1 MPTQHVVLGE
11 MIPFDVILA
20 ILQYAD
26 QGTIYEF
33 SLTCQTISPHALRQ
47 LWHMPYI
54 TNFTAL
60 YQLTDTLRL
69 AMPLHPYSHWVTG
82 LALHFNNTAY
92 EAIPDQIFNI
102 LVRLNL
108 EILSLGQLHVDEETE
123 QFKQFLCCQL
133 NQGIAEIHIYRCTP
147 IVLHTLFNA
156 IQNQIRPHLH
166 SLCVNKC
173 YLSDRHLMP
182 LIAFCPGLKNLKLK
196 SCGCLSDEGLVAI
209 ASNCKLLDTLVVTLP
224 SNIVQSN
231 AITTRT
237 LEALETHCLLLRS
250 FVCGGQ
256 IRITEHITEEPRP
269 LYRFSITTSTF
280 HLPASG
286 VGLNLTI
293 KMPPKKKTAA
303 KKIQIK
309 EEEIDETVKK
319 ETSPVESQETET
331 HIDRAPAKRKHSDT
345 KEESSADTQATE
357 VDQGNRRDRNLEFQR
372 SKENPK
378 LEARDERKK
387 AEALKLLEKQ
397 EAEDKGEDY
406 ERKQFWKYSAESAM
420 AWEKKM
426 AKKARMANNGFTD
439 HSQAAHKKYIRL
451 MSEFKPDMG
460 AYTEK
465 RMLDIERAIRNGED
479 PSDIS
484 AMANSL
490 DYARLDDKPSKEAVD
505 RLAEATKKQ
514 IQQRETRSRD
524 RKEQP
529 DDISWINEKNRVF
542 NQKIARF
549 YDKYTKEIR
558 ENLERGT
565 AL

>member
-1 MPTQHVVLGE
+1 
-11 MIPFDVILA
+11 
-20 ILQYAD
+20 
-26 QGTIYEF
+26 
-33 SLTCQTISPHALRQ
+33 
-47 LWHMPYI
+47 
-54 TNFTAL
+54 
-60 YQLTDTLRL
+60 
-69 AMPLHPYSHWVTG
+69 
-82 LALHFNNTAY
+82 
-92 EAIPDQIFNI
+92 
-102 LVRLNL
+102 
-108 EILSLGQLHVDEETE
+108 
-123 QFKQFLCCQL
+123 
-133 NQGIAEIHIYRCTP
+133 
-147 IVLHTLFNA
+147 
-156 IQNQIRPHLH
+156 
-166 SLCVNKC
+166 
-173 YLSDRHLMP
+173 
-182 LIAFCPGLKNLKLK
+182 
-196 SCGCLSDEGLVAI
+196 
-209 ASNCKLLDTLVVTLP
+209 
-224 SNIVQSN
+224 
-231 AITTRT
+231 
-237 LEALETHCLLLRS
+237 
-250 FVCGGQ
+250 
-256 IRITEHITEEPRP
+256 
-269 LYRFSITTSTF
+269 
-280 HLPASG
+280 
-286 VGLNLTI
+286 
-293 KMPPKKKTAA
+293 MPPKRKTTSAKKTQ
-303 KKIQIK
+303 KK
-309 EEEIDETVKK
+309 V
-319 ETSPVESQETET
+319 ETEVKVKT
-331 HIDRAPAKRKHSDT
+331 TVEAPDAETKIEQTSIKRKHSEIVEEEETEEPQEQESQEQESQEQESQEQELQEQEPQEKQARSEPSGSRNSGSSSSLSDRMAKL
-345 KEESSADTQATE
+345 KELKRRRATE

-406 ERKQFWKYSAESAM
+406 ERKQFWKYSAESAA

-426 AKKARMANNGFTD
+426 AKKAKMANNGFTD

-505 RLAEATKKQ
+505 RLAEETKKQ

>member
-1 MPTQHVVLGE
+1 
-11 MIPFDVILA
+11 
-20 ILQYAD
+20 
-26 QGTIYEF
+26 
-33 SLTCQTISPHALRQ
+33 
-47 LWHMPYI
+47 
-54 TNFTAL
+54 
-60 YQLTDTLRL
+60 
-69 AMPLHPYSHWVTG
+69 
-82 LALHFNNTAY
+82 
-92 EAIPDQIFNI
+92 
-102 LVRLNL
+102 
-108 EILSLGQLHVDEETE
+108 
-123 QFKQFLCCQL
+123 
-133 NQGIAEIHIYRCTP
+133 
-147 IVLHTLFNA
+147 
-156 IQNQIRPHLH
+156 
-166 SLCVNKC
+166 
-173 YLSDRHLMP
+173 
-182 LIAFCPGLKNLKLK
+182 
-196 SCGCLSDEGLVAI
+196 
-209 ASNCKLLDTLVVTLP
+209 
-224 SNIVQSN
+224 
-231 AITTRT
+231 
-237 LEALETHCLLLRS
+237 
-250 FVCGGQ
+250 
-256 IRITEHITEEPRP
+256 
-269 LYRFSITTSTF
+269 
-280 HLPASG
+280 
-286 VGLNLTI
+286 
-293 KMPPKKKTAA
+293 MPPKRKTAA
-303 KKIQIK
+303 AKKVQKK
-309 EEEIDETVKK
+309 EETVVKVETTM
-319 ETSPVESQETET
+319 ETADTET
-331 HIDRAPAKRKHSDT
+331 KIEKTSVKRKHSEIV
-345 KEESSADTQATE
+345 KEEEEPQEKQVTNECGSSSSSSLSDRMAKLKELKRRRATE

-406 ERKQFWKYSAESAM
+406 ERKQFWKYSAESAA

-426 AKKARMANNGFTD
+426 AKKAKMANNGFTD

-505 RLAEATKKQ
+505 RLAEETKKQ

>member
-1 MPTQHVVLGE
+1 
-11 MIPFDVILA
+11 
-20 ILQYAD
+20 
-26 QGTIYEF
+26 
-33 SLTCQTISPHALRQ
+33 
-47 LWHMPYI
+47 
-54 TNFTAL
+54 
-60 YQLTDTLRL
+60 
-69 AMPLHPYSHWVTG
+69 
-82 LALHFNNTAY
+82 
-92 EAIPDQIFNI
+92 
-102 LVRLNL
+102 
-108 EILSLGQLHVDEETE
+108 
-123 QFKQFLCCQL
+123 
-133 NQGIAEIHIYRCTP
+133 
-147 IVLHTLFNA
+147 
-156 IQNQIRPHLH
+156 
-166 SLCVNKC
+166 
-173 YLSDRHLMP
+173 
-182 LIAFCPGLKNLKLK
+182 
-196 SCGCLSDEGLVAI
+196 
-209 ASNCKLLDTLVVTLP
+209 
-224 SNIVQSN
+224 
-231 AITTRT
+231 
-237 LEALETHCLLLRS
+237 
-250 FVCGGQ
+250 
-256 IRITEHITEEPRP
+256 
-269 LYRFSITTSTF
+269 
-280 HLPASG
+280 
-286 VGLNLTI
+286 
-293 KMPPKKKTAA
+293 MPPKRKTTTAKKTQ
-303 KKIQIK
+303 KKVEAEIK
-309 EEEIDETVKK
+309 VETTVV
-319 ETSPVESQETET
+319 TQDTET
-331 HIDRAPAKRKHSDT
+331 KVEQTSVKRKHSEIEEEEAKQEPQEQESEAQEPQAKGEPVASSSSSLSDRMAKL
-345 KEESSADTQATE
+345 KELKRRRATE

-406 ERKQFWKYSAESAM
+406 ERKQFWKYSAESAA

-426 AKKARMANNGFTD
+426 AKKAKMANNGFTD

-505 RLAEATKKQ
+505 RLAEETKKQ

>member
-1 MPTQHVVLGE
+1 
-11 MIPFDVILA
+11 
-20 ILQYAD
+20 
-26 QGTIYEF
+26 
-33 SLTCQTISPHALRQ
+33 
-47 LWHMPYI
+47 
-54 TNFTAL
+54 
-60 YQLTDTLRL
+60 
-69 AMPLHPYSHWVTG
+69 
-82 LALHFNNTAY
+82 
-92 EAIPDQIFNI
+92 
-102 LVRLNL
+102 
-108 EILSLGQLHVDEETE
+108 
-123 QFKQFLCCQL
+123 
-133 NQGIAEIHIYRCTP
+133 
-147 IVLHTLFNA
+147 
-156 IQNQIRPHLH
+156 
-166 SLCVNKC
+166 
-173 YLSDRHLMP
+173 
-182 LIAFCPGLKNLKLK
+182 
-196 SCGCLSDEGLVAI
+196 
-209 ASNCKLLDTLVVTLP
+209 
-224 SNIVQSN
+224 
-231 AITTRT
+231 
-237 LEALETHCLLLRS
+237 
-250 FVCGGQ
+250 
-256 IRITEHITEEPRP
+256 
-269 LYRFSITTSTF
+269 
-280 HLPASG
+280 
-286 VGLNLTI
+286 
-293 KMPPKKKTAA
+293 MPPKKKTAA
-303 KKIQIK
+303 KKKQ
-309 EEEIDETVKK
+309 EKK
-319 ETSPVESQETET
+319 ETIGETGKNHTSPVQSQEPET
-331 HIDRAPAKRKHSDT
+331 PIDKASAKRKHSDGD
-345 KEESSADTQATE
+345 EESSAKDATAVATGSSSTGASDSSSSLSERMAKLKQLKRRRATE

-397 EAEDKGEDY
+397 DAKDKGEDY
-406 ERKQFWKYSAESAM
+406 ERKQFWKYSAESAA

-426 AKKARMANNGFTD
+426 AKKAKMANSGFTD
-439 HSQAAHKKYIRL
+439 YSQAAHKKYIRL

>member
-1 MPTQHVVLGE
+1 
-11 MIPFDVILA
+11 
-20 ILQYAD
+20 
-26 QGTIYEF
+26 
-33 SLTCQTISPHALRQ
+33 
-47 LWHMPYI
+47 
-54 TNFTAL
+54 
-60 YQLTDTLRL
+60 
-69 AMPLHPYSHWVTG
+69 
-82 LALHFNNTAY
+82 
-92 EAIPDQIFNI
+92 
-102 LVRLNL
+102 
-108 EILSLGQLHVDEETE
+108 
-123 QFKQFLCCQL
+123 
-133 NQGIAEIHIYRCTP
+133 
-147 IVLHTLFNA
+147 
-156 IQNQIRPHLH
+156 
-166 SLCVNKC
+166 
-173 YLSDRHLMP
+173 
-182 LIAFCPGLKNLKLK
+182 
-196 SCGCLSDEGLVAI
+196 
-209 ASNCKLLDTLVVTLP
+209 
-224 SNIVQSN
+224 
-231 AITTRT
+231 
-237 LEALETHCLLLRS
+237 
-250 FVCGGQ
+250 
-256 IRITEHITEEPRP
+256 
-269 LYRFSITTSTF
+269 
-280 HLPASG
+280 
-286 VGLNLTI
+286 
-293 KMPPKKKTAA
+293 MPPKRKTAA
-303 KKIQIK
+303 AKKVQK
-309 EEEIDETVKK
+309 EEETVVKVETTM
-319 ETSPVESQETET
+319 ETADTET
-331 HIDRAPAKRKHSDT
+331 KIENTSVKRKHSEIV
-345 KEESSADTQATE
+345 KEEEEPQEKQVTNESGSSSSSSLSDRMAKLKELKRRRATE

-406 ERKQFWKYSAESAM
+406 ERKQFWKYSAESAA

-426 AKKARMANNGFTD
+426 AKKAKMANNGFTD

-505 RLAEATKKQ
+505 RLAEETKKQ

>member
-1 MPTQHVVLGE
+1 MLK
-11 MIPFDVILA
+11 
-20 ILQYAD
+20 
-26 QGTIYEF
+26 
-33 SLTCQTISPHALRQ
+33 
-47 LWHMPYI
+47 
-54 TNFTAL
+54 
-60 YQLTDTLRL
+60 
-69 AMPLHPYSHWVTG
+69 
-82 LALHFNNTAY
+82 FNNY
-92 EAIPDQIFNI
+92 
-102 LVRLNL
+102 
-108 EILSLGQLHVDEETE
+108 
-123 QFKQFLCCQL
+123 K
-133 NQGIAEIHIYRCTP
+133 
-147 IVLHTLFNA
+147 
-156 IQNQIRPHLH
+156 
-166 SLCVNKC
+166 
-173 YLSDRHLMP
+173 
-182 LIAFCPGLKNLKLK
+182 
-196 SCGCLSDEGLVAI
+196 
-209 ASNCKLLDTLVVTLP
+209 
-224 SNIVQSN
+224 
-231 AITTRT
+231 
-237 LEALETHCLLLRS
+237 
-250 FVCGGQ
+250 
-256 IRITEHITEEPRP
+256 
-269 LYRFSITTSTF
+269 
-280 HLPASG
+280 
-286 VGLNLTI
+286 
-293 KMPPKKKTAA
+293 
-303 KKIQIK
+303 
-309 EEEIDETVKK
+309 
-319 ETSPVESQETET
+319 
-331 HIDRAPAKRKHSDT
+331 
-345 KEESSADTQATE
+345 QATE

-406 ERKQFWKYSAESAM
+406 ERKQFWKYSAESAA

-426 AKKARMANNGFTD
+426 AKKAKMANKGFTD

-505 RLAEATKKQ
+505 RLAEETKKQ
-514 IQQRETRSRD
+514 YVLKLMRLLKTNFFISCRIQQRETRSRD